1 MANRWGMAS
10 VAVALGLFGWAAC
23 GSARDLP
30 PNQTLQTGSGGAGPV
45 GPGPSGSG
53 SGSGPSSGVG
63 GLEEDAIVDPE
74 GPCDDDIAVD
84 SDDPFDAA
92 RAIGL
97 CKQGD
102 DRQWGI
108 LDARYTRADGSDPPG
123 GAYPLGHGVL
133 DGLGATIGPLEGKRL
148 LALSSGTARDPSDS
162 DWASPA
168 GFDKGYLSDPPY
180 GFPKES
186 PACPGVLTGAT
197 YDDVALEVVLRPPE
211 SAEALAF
218 DFNFLTYEWPDYVC
232 SQFNDFFVTLLEPF
246 PSGQSDGNISFDAA
260 GNSVSVNNA
269 LVGVCDCNGGPPCSA
284 PPGSALIDYACEL
297 GDGELDGTGFE
308 TRAGTSWLNTTAPI
322 DAGGLVKLRFA
333 IYDSGDGI
341 LDSTVVIDRFRWRG
355 EAPDDP
361 ETKPVPQ

>member
-1 MANRWGMAS
+1 MAAHWRLAS
-10 VAVALGLFGWAAC
+10 VAAALGLLGWAAC

-30 PNQTLQTGSGGAGPV
+30 PNQTIQTGSGGAGPA

-53 SGSGPSSGVG
+53 SGSGLNDGVG
-63 GLEEDAIVDPE
+63 GLEEDAIIDPQ
-74 GPCDDDIAVD
+74 GPCDDGIAVD

-102 DRQWGI
+102 DVEWGI
-108 LDARYTRADGSDPPG
+108 LDARYTRADGSEPPG
-123 GAYPLGHGVL
+123 GLYDLGHGVL
-133 DGLGATIGPLEGKRL
+133 DGLGAKIGPLEGKRF
-148 LALSSGTARDPSDS
+148 LALSSGTARAPSDP
-162 DWASPA
+162 DYESPA
-168 GFDKGYLSDPPY
+168 GFDKLYGSNPPH

-186 PACPGVLTGAT
+186 PACPGIVTGAT
-197 YDDVALEVVLRPPE
+197 YDDVALEVVLRPPD

-232 SQFNDFFVTLLEPF
+232 SEFNDFFVTLLEPF
-246 PSGQSDGNISFDAA
+246 PNGQTDGNISFDSA

-269 LVGVCDCNGGPPCSA
+269 LVSVCDCVGGPPCSA
-284 PPGSALIDYACEL
+284 PPGSNLIDYACDLGAVEL
-297 GDGELDGTGFE
+297 SGTGFE
-308 TRAGTSWLNTTAPI
+308 DHAGTSWLNTTSPI
-322 DAGGLVKLRFA
+322 DATGLVKLRFA

-355 EAPDDP
+355 TAPDDP
-361 ETKPVPQ
+361 ETTPVPQ